1 MLGEMFL
8 NSIPFYPYL
17 LGFVGLWTCSYGIWA
32 FINFSSSGKW
42 MYPVGSLS
50 HVGPVCSSC
59 CVAVSSAV
67 HVLNH
72 VDPIVTV
79 KQRQTLQDVS
89 AFDAIHVPT
98 YQS

>member
-1 MLGEMFL
+1 MQHCDITNLTKCAVQHGFNFFLMLGEMFL

-50 HVGPVCSSC
+50 HVGL
-59 CVAVSSAV
+59 CVQVVLWQSA
-67 HVLNH
+67 
-72 VDPIVTV
+72 
-79 KQRQTLQDVS
+79 LQS
-89 AFDAIHVPT
+89 MC
-98 YQS
+98 